1 MDRVT
6 SKRVKNNVL
15 IEKSGDSEK
24 KALSKRRTNMNK
36 KKNVF
41 LNDESK
47 NDETIKKNLKRVK
60 TEKISKNAKDKLETT
75 CLINTRSKENG
86 KKDTIYKGIEKEKKY
101 PHASRVTSIKGNN
114 ASANDGGENRVG
126 DGKSDN
132 VKSSNYTILSYFKN
146 KSATDKYG
154 GKAAGGG
161 DSKAAN
167 EGEARNGS
175 ANCAVRS
182 ASSNA
187 PSQAASLEVSQAANQ
202 VANQTANQSTSSYA
216 NGANQANYLNMKNN
230 IEHNLMNYKKSKLNQ
245 MHAENFSMDSYRSNN
260 SSNSELYIGSEQNNL
275 YSSNQEH
282 AVGRSSMQLKDG
294 SLRSTTGRAVGL
306 HASLKSG
313 NMMDVHGS
321 MLKGPLQLS
330 DLYSSRNG
338 DSSTVLARNSL
349 YKCKEERVDGVD
361 RADRSDRA
369 TNGEGEKGRAAGPEN
384 GFIMSSS
391 LGSGL
396 ANFRGKAISHVE
408 RSRGG
413 VDPTEFALNGEGRH
427 SEAGQRGV
435 DMRRSGEHLYSYKD
449 RNKDY
454 LDSIN
459 LSINRE
465 NENHRELLVRSLPS
479 GNALHRNALS
489 GHAVGANKVGDK
501 AVGGKAVGAS
511 AVSGAKSDEEFLANN
526 LLNFENYCSYKFK
539 RSINNNLINN
549 IYSMYED
556 KSNLEEFILRKR
568 REGGGCKSKESLPR
582 CRLDDS
588 CMVGLRND
596 HFEGEKLF
604 KRPRMSLYNTLL
616 GRNKFQEG
624 KKVENKE
631 QDSMSDLLLHH
642 QDLLINK
649 REKIVVSK
657 EVDTKEITIKKYIKN
672 FWLLSRKEFFSKYWN
687 ASLQLDN
694 AEVEKLKELIP
705 FPENQTCTIDD
716 LFCKDNEVVDEDQLL
731 KDYVTDEKLKN
742 FRLDLIDG
750 FLYDKQSLYEREM
763 LENEKIFSNISFN
776 HKNSEIKVDK
786 LLNLFPRDFMRKYKI
801 VKKLGEGVYG
811 KVFKA
816 ESLEDSYLHFAVKVL
831 RYFWPNFKYK
841 FGSEEFAINE
851 FNIMRILFHPNV
863 VCLLDSFR
871 VHTYRK
877 SKVKNHRNQKARSET
892 LSAEYDFSF
901 QRHRKVERNQY
912 SPSRDTIERNNR
924 YRNLVSKS
932 CLTIEDLEKDLV
944 LYNLDKGGSGGVVGS
959 VMGSGVGGG
968 GASAAARKDA
978 RKERS
983 NDLGGLHAK
992 KKVRTAT
999 FKSAAGGSGGGAA
1012 RRAELHRGRVD
1023 KADRASHASQAS
1035 QTNRTNRANRAIG
1048 TLLTT
1053 RTNKSIDKL
1062 KFRKH
1067 SRKLKK
1073 IENKNNDYIEN
1084 WDLFLVIE
1092 KCDCSLNDILNKAKK
1107 RHASFI
1113 QHIKQCTAQHLPSER
1128 IDMSYDHIHN
1138 YVKYVYLPLKK
1149 IENRSFYPDMPS
1161 LSEAQTKV
1169 IIYQMLQG
1177 INHFHKKFVIHRDI
1191 KPANT
1196 LIKNIKYLSDG
1207 LNDSKEW
1214 IVKIADF
1221 GLGVYDHFLKAETK
1235 DCNIITLQYRPPEI
1249 LCNSTMYNYSVDIWS
1264 IGITMCECLLGFVPV
1279 TSKFESSVLF
1289 KILVFRGIPD
1299 EDFDNLLK
1307 KEFVGELPQFKVD
1320 RLRMLE
1326 VIFTDIYG
1334 RRLLSEQGIDLI
1346 DQFLSYD
1353 YKNRITADDAL
1364 RHPWFED
1371 VHLHLNERLLRY
1383 YKRTGTYYF

>member
-24 KALSKRRTNMNK
+24 KTLSRRRTNMSK
-36 KKNVF
+36 KKNTF

-47 NDETIKKNLKRVK
+47 NDEAIKKNLKRVK
-60 TEKISKNAKDKLETT
+60 NDKISKNGKDKLEST
-75 CLINTRSKENG
+75 CLINTRRKENS
-86 KKDTIYKGIEKEKKY
+86 KKDTVYKGIEKEKKY
-101 PHASRVTSIKGNN
+101 PHASRVTSIRRNN

-126 DGKSDN
+126 DGKSDH
-132 VKSSNYTILSYFKN
+132 VKSSNYTILNYFKN
-146 KSATDKYG
+146 KRETDKYKSKVSIG
-154 GKAAGGG
+154 A
-161 DSKAAN
+161 DSKPAN
-167 EGEARNGS
+167 DSEARNGNN
-175 ANCAVRS
+175 NCLDCS

-187 PSQAASLEVSQAANQ
+187 PNE
-202 VANQTANQSTSSYA
+202 VANQTITSYA
-216 NGANQANYLNMKNN
+216 NSANQANYLNMKNN

-245 MHAENFSMDSYRSNN
+245 IIHAENFSMDSYRSNN
-260 SSNSELYIGSEQNNL
+260 SSNSEVYVGSENNNL
-275 YSSNQEH
+275 HSSKQEYTL
-282 AVGRSSMQLKDG
+282 GRSSMQLKEG
-294 SLRSTTGRAVGL
+294 SLRSSTGGGAGL
-306 HASLKSG
+306 HTSLKSG
-313 NMMDVHGS
+313 NMLDVRDN
-321 MLKGPLQLS
+321 MVKGPLHLS

-338 DSSTVLARNSL
+338 DSSTVLTRNSL
-349 YKCKEERVDGVD
+349 YKCKEDRMDG
-361 RADRSDRA
+361 ADQAHR
-369 TNGEGEKGRAAGPEN
+369 GEKGGSTSGPGN

-391 LGSGL
+391 LGTALNGL
-396 ANFRGKAISHVE
+396 NGFRGKDISCVE
-408 RSRGG
+408 RSLGG
-413 VDPTEFALNGEGRH
+413 IGLSDLMVNSEGRH
-427 SEAGQRGV
+427 NESGYRVV
-435 DMRRSGEHLYSYKD
+435 DMTRSGDHVYSYKN

-454 LDSIN
+454 LDSIK
-459 LSINRE
+459 LSIGRG
-465 NENHRELLVRSLPS
+465 NEKHRELLGRSLPS
-479 GNALHRNALS
+479 RNIMNS
-489 GHAVGANKVGDK
+489 T
-501 AVGGKAVGAS
+501 
-511 AVSGAKSDEEFLANN
+511 KSDEELFSKNV
-526 LLNFENYCSYKFK
+526 LNFENYCSYRFK
-539 RSINNNLINN
+539 RSMNNNLINN

-556 KSNLEEFILRKR
+556 KSNLEEFISRKR
-568 REGGGCKSKESLPR
+568 REGGGVCKSKEDFLR
-582 CRLDDS
+582 YRLDGS
-588 CMVGLRND
+588 SMVGLRND

-604 KRPRMSLYNTLL
+604 KRPCMSLYNSIL
-616 GRNKFQEG
+616 RKNRFDDG
-624 KKVENKE
+624 KNLEKKE
-631 QDSMSDLLLHH
+631 RDSISDLLLHH

-657 EVDTKEITIKKYIKN
+657 DEDTKEIIVKKYIKN
-672 FWLLSRKEFFSKYWN
+672 FWLLSRKDFFSKYWN
-687 ASLQLDN
+687 APLELESV
-694 AEVEKLKELIP
+694 EVEKLKELIP
-705 FPENQTCTIDD
+705 FPENQTFTIDD
-716 LFCKDNEVVDEDQLL
+716 LFSKDNEIVDQDQLL
-731 KDYVTDEKLKN
+731 KEYVTDEKLRN

-763 LENEKIFSNISFN
+763 VENEKIFSNISFN
-776 HKNSEIKVDK
+776 HKNSDIKVDK

-877 SKVKNHRNQKARSET
+877 NKVKTGRNQKARNET

-912 SPSRDTIERNNR
+912 SPSRDTIERNNK
-924 YRNLVSKS
+924 YKNLITKS
-932 CLTIEDLEKDLV
+932 CITIEDLEKDLV
-944 LYNLDKGGSGGVVGS
+944 MYNIDKEESLNSDPTLRGSHLNRTVKSLRSYHTEGRATI
-959 VMGSGVGGG
+959 GGG
-968 GASAAARKDA
+968 GEYGSTNTRKDV

-983 NDLGGLHAK
+983 NDLTALHTK
-992 KKVRTAT
+992 KRVRTAT
-999 FKSAAGGSGGGAA
+999 LKSATSG
-1012 RRAELHRGRVD
+1012 RG
-1023 KADRASHASQAS
+1023 
-1035 QTNRTNRANRAIG
+1035 ANRSDLYRIK
-1048 TLLTT
+1048 TSKTNKISQMD

-1067 SRKLKK
+1067 SRKAKK

-1092 KCDCSLNDILNKAKK
+1092 KCDCSLNDILSKAKK

-1113 QHIKQCTAQHLPSER
+1113 QHIKQCTAQHLPNER
-1128 IDMSYDHIHN
+1128 VDMSYDHIHN

-1149 IENRSFYPDMPS
+1149 IENRSFYPEMPS

-1177 INHFHKKFVIHRDI
+1177 INHFHKKFIIHRDI

-1299 EDFDNLLK
+1299 EDFDDLLK

-1320 RLRMLE
+1320 RLKMLE
-1326 VIFTDIYG
+1326 IIFTDIYG
-1334 RRLLSEQGIDLI
+1334 RRLLSDHGIDLV

-1353 YKNRITADDAL
+1353 YKNRITANEAL

-1371 VHLHLNERLLRY
+1371 VHLYLNERLLRY

>member
-24 KALSKRRTNMNK
+24 KALSRRRTNMSK
-36 KKNVF
+36 KKNAF

-47 NDETIKKNLKRVK
+47 NDEIIKKNLKRVK
-60 TEKISKNAKDKLETT
+60 NEKISKNGKDKLEST
-75 CLINTRSKENG
+75 CLIRTRSKENA

-101 PHASRVTSIKGNN
+101 PHASRVTSIKSNN
-114 ASANDGGENRVG
+114 ANGNDGGEKRVG
-126 DGKSDN
+126 DGKNDN
-132 VKSSNYTILSYFKN
+132 VKSSNYTILNYFKN
-146 KSATDKYG
+146 KKDTDKYR
-154 GKAAGGG
+154 
-161 DSKAAN
+161 SKASVGGNSKATN
-167 EGEARNGS
+167 DSEARNGNN
-175 ANCAVRS
+175 NCLDCS
-182 ASSNA
+182 ASGHA
-187 PSQAASLEVSQAANQ
+187 T
-202 VANQTANQSTSSYA
+202 NQTVNQATNETTNQTVNQTITSYT
-216 NGANQANYLNMKNN
+216 NGANQTNYLNMKNN

-245 MHAENFSMDSYRSNN
+245 MHAENISMDSYRSNN
-260 SSNSELYIGSEQNNL
+260 SSNSEVYIGSENNNL
-275 YSSNQEH
+275 YSNNQEYTL
-282 AVGRSSMQLKDG
+282 GKSSMQLKEG
-294 SLRSTTGRAVGL
+294 NLRSSTGGGGGL
-306 HASLKSG
+306 HTSLTSG
-313 NMMDVHGS
+313 NMLDVRDN
-321 MLKGPLQLS
+321 MVKGPLHLS
-330 DLYSSRNG
+330 DLYSSRNR
-338 DSSTVLARNSL
+338 DSSTLLSRNSL
-349 YKCKEERVDGVD
+349 YKCKGESVDAVDRVDGATLGLPSI
-361 RADRSDRA
+361 AD
-369 TNGEGEKGRAAGPEN
+369 GEKGCCASVPEN
-384 GFIMSSS
+384 KFIMSSS
-391 LGSGL
+391 LGTGL
-396 ANFRGKAISHVE
+396 NGLRGKAISHVE
-408 RSRGG
+408 GSLGG
-413 VDPTEFALNGEGRH
+413 VGVTDLMMNSQGEKD
-427 SEAGQRGV
+427 SEIGYRGV
-435 DMRRSGEHLYSYKD
+435 DMARSGEHVYSYKD
-449 RNKDY
+449 RNKEY

-465 NENHRELLVRSLPS
+465 HEKREKHEKFLGRSLPS
-479 GNALHRNALS
+479 RNMI
-489 GHAVGANKVGDK
+489 NNT
-501 AVGGKAVGAS
+501 
-511 AVSGAKSDEEFLANN
+511 KSDEELFSKNIQ
-526 LLNFENYCSYKFK
+526 NFENYCSYKFK
-539 RSINNNLINN
+539 RSINNNLIKN

-556 KSNLEEFILRKR
+556 KSNLEAFISQKR
-568 REGGGCKSKESLPR
+568 REGRGVCKSKEDSIKCSL
-582 CRLDDS
+582 DGN
-588 CMVGLRND
+588 CMISVRND

-604 KRPRMSLYNTLL
+604 KRPCMSLYNSIL
-616 GRNKFQEG
+616 RKNKFEG
-624 KKVENKE
+624 GKNVEKKDRN
-631 QDSMSDLLLHH
+631 SMSDLLLHH

-657 EVDTKEITIKKYIKN
+657 DVDTKEIVIKKYIKN

-687 ASLQLDN
+687 ASLELESG
-694 AEVEKLKELIP
+694 EVEKLKELIP

-716 LFCKDNEVVDEDQLL
+716 LFSKDNEIVDEDQLL

-763 LENEKIFSNISFN
+763 IENEKIFSSISFN
-776 HKNSEIKVDK
+776 HKNSDIKVDK

-877 SKVKNHRNQKARSET
+877 NKIKTHRNQKTRNET
-892 LSAEYDFSF
+892 MSAEYDFSF

-912 SPSRDTIERNNR
+912 SPSRDTIERNNK
-924 YRNLVSKS
+924 YKNLISKS
-932 CLTIEDLEKDLV
+932 CITIEDLEKDLV
-944 LYNLDKGGSGGVVGS
+944 MYNIDKEESLNSDTKLVGHHLNKTMKSLRSCHTDGRATIAGSGEYGS
-959 VMGSGVGGG
+959 TST
-968 GASAAARKDA
+968 RKDVK
-978 RKERS
+978 KERS
-983 NDLGGLHAK
+983 NDLTSLHTK

-999 FKSAAGGSGGGAA
+999 LKSATSGRVSGGSGT
-1012 RRAELHRGRVD
+1012 HRSDLYRI
-1023 KADRASHASQAS
+1023 KS
-1035 QTNRTNRANRAIG
+1035 NRTSKTAIPI
-1048 TLLTT
+1048 

-1067 SRKLKK
+1067 SRKVKK

-1092 KCDCSLNDILNKAKK
+1092 KCDCSLNDILSKAKK

-1128 IDMSYDHIHN
+1128 IDMCYDHIQN

-1149 IENRSFYPDMPS
+1149 IENRSFYPEMPS
-1161 LSEAQTKV
+1161 LSETQTKV

-1177 INHFHKKFVIHRDI
+1177 INHFHRKFIIHRDI

-1235 DCNIITLQYRPPEI
+1235 DSNIITLQYRPPEI

-1320 RLRMLE
+1320 RLKMLKI
-1326 VIFTDIYG
+1326 IFTDIYG
-1334 RRLLSEQGIDLI
+1334 RSLLNEDGIDLV
-1346 DQFLSYD
+1346 DRFLSYD
-1353 YKNRITADDAL
+1353 YKNRITANEAL

-1371 VHLHLNERLLRY
+1371 VHLYLNERLLRY

>member
-15 IEKSGDSEK
+15 IEKSGNNEK
-24 KALSKRRTNMNK
+24 KALSKRRTNMSK
-36 KKNVF
+36 KKNTF
-41 LNDESK
+41 LNEESK
-47 NDETIKKNLKRVK
+47 NDEAIKKNLKRVK
-60 TEKISKNAKDKLETT
+60 NEKISKNAKDKLEST
-75 CLINTRSKENG
+75 CLIRTRSKENG
-86 KKDTIYKGIEKEKKY
+86 KKDTVYKGIEKEKKY
-101 PHASRVTSIKGNN
+101 PHASKVTSIKRNN
-114 ASANDGGENRVG
+114 ANANDGGENRVV
-126 DGKSDN
+126 DGKNYN
-132 VKSSNYTILSYFKN
+132 VKSSNYTILNYFKN
-146 KSATDKYG
+146 KRATDKYASKASVG
-154 GKAAGGG
+154 GN
-161 DSKAAN
+161 SKAAN
-167 EGEARNGS
+167 DSEARNES
-175 ANCAVRS
+175 NNCVDCS
-182 ASSNA
+182 VSSNA
-187 PSQAASLEVSQAANQ
+187 PSQAVSHA
-202 VANQTANQSTSSYA
+202 ANQTANQAISNYA
-216 NGANQANYLNMKNN
+216 NGANQTNYLNMKNN

-245 MHAENFSMDSYRSNN
+245 MHAENISMDSYRSNN
-260 SSNSELYIGSEQNNL
+260 SSNSELYIGPEHHNL
-275 YSSNQEH
+275 YASNQEYTIG
-282 AVGRSSMQLKDG
+282 GRSSMQLKEG
-294 SLRSTTGRAVGL
+294 SLRSSTSRAGGEL
-306 HASLKSG
+306 HTSLKSG
-313 NMMDVHGS
+313 NM
-321 MLKGPLQLS
+321 LNGPLQLS

-338 DSSTVLARNSL
+338 DSSTVLTRSSL
-349 YKCKEERVDGVD
+349 YKCKEERADRADVTQRVD
-361 RADRSDRA
+361 RATLGLSA
-369 TNGEGEKGRAAGPEN
+369 IGEEGEKGFCGSGPKN

-391 LGSGL
+391 LGTALNG
-396 ANFRGKAISHVE
+396 FRGKAISQVE
-408 RSRGG
+408 RGLGG
-413 VDPTEFALNGEGRH
+413 VGVTELMGNGQGRH
-427 SEAGQRGV
+427 RETGYRAGL
-435 DMRRSGEHLYSYKD
+435 DMRRSGDHLYSYKD
-449 RNKDY
+449 RNKEY

-459 LSINRE
+459 LSINGE
-465 NENHRELLVRSLPS
+465 NERQREQLLGRSLPC
-479 GNALHRNALS
+479 RNNMVNS
-489 GHAVGANKVGDK
+489 T
-501 AVGGKAVGAS
+501 
-511 AVSGAKSDEEFLANN
+511 KSDEELFSSNI
-526 LLNFENYCSYKFK
+526 LNFENYCSNRFK
-539 RSINNNLINN
+539 RSMNNNLINN
-549 IYSMYED
+549 ICSMYED
-556 KSNLEEFILRKR
+556 KSNLEDFISRKR
-568 REGGGCKSKESLPR
+568 RGEGGVCKSKEDFLKY
-582 CRLDDS
+582 RLDDS
-588 CMVGLRND
+588 LMVGVRND

-604 KRPRMSLYNTLL
+604 KRPRMSLYNSLL
-616 GRNKFQEG
+616 GKNRFQDG
-624 KKVENKE
+624 KRVEKKE
-631 QDSMSDLLLHH
+631 RDSMSDLLLHH

-657 EVDTKEITIKKYIKN
+657 EVDTKEIIIKKYIKN

-687 ASLQLDN
+687 ASVELESI
-694 AEVEKLKELIP
+694 EVEKLKELIP
-705 FPENQTCTIDD
+705 FPDNQTCTIDD
-716 LFCKDNEVVDEDQLL
+716 LFSKDNEIVDEDQVL
-731 KDYVTDEKLKN
+731 KDYVTDEKLKD

-763 LENEKIFSNISFN
+763 LENDKIFSHISFN

-877 SKVKNHRNQKARSET
+877 SKVKTHRSQKTRNET

-912 SPSRDTIERNNR
+912 SPSRDTIERNNK
-924 YRNLVSKS
+924 YQNLISKS
-932 CLTIEDLEKDLV
+932 CITIEDLEKDLV
-944 LYNLDKGGSGGVVGS
+944 MYNIDKEESLNRDAHLGSHLNRTIKSLRSYQTEGSATVGGSGSSTVGS
-959 VMGSGVGGG
+959 NSTYGSTN
-968 GASAAARKDA
+968 SRKDV
-978 RKERS
+978 RKDRS
-983 NDLGGLHAK
+983 NDLSVLHAK
-992 KKVRTAT
+992 KKVRTGT
-999 FKSAAGGSGGGAA
+999 FKSATGARVMSGGG
-1012 RRAELHRGRVD
+1012 RTQHWSELHRL
-1023 KADRASHASQAS
+1023 KM
-1035 QTNRTNRANRAIG
+1035 NKM
-1048 TLLTT
+1048 T

-1092 KCDCSLNDILNKAKK
+1092 KCDCSLNDILSKAKK
-1107 RHASFI
+1107 RHTSFI

-1149 IENRSFYPDMPS
+1149 IENRSFYPEMPS
-1161 LSEAQTKV
+1161 LSEIQTKV

-1177 INHFHKKFVIHRDI
+1177 INHFHKKFIIHRDI

-1299 EDFDNLLK
+1299 DDFDNLLK

-1334 RRLLSEQGIDLI
+1334 RRLLSDHGIDLI

-1353 YKNRITADDAL
+1353 YKNRITANEAL
-1364 RHPWFED
+1364 KHPWFED
-1371 VHLHLNERLLRY
+1371 VHLYLNERLLRY

>member
-24 KALSKRRTNMNK
+24 KALNRRRTNMNK
-36 KKNVF
+36 KKNVL

-47 NDETIKKNLKRVK
+47 NDEAIKKNLKRVK
-60 TEKISKNAKDKLETT
+60 NEKISKNAKDKLETT
-75 CLINTRSKENG
+75 CLINTRSREND

-101 PHASRVTSIKGNN
+101 PHASRVTSIKSNN
-114 ASANDGGENRVG
+114 ASANHGGENRLG
-126 DGKSDN
+126 DGKNDN
-132 VKSSNYTILSYFKN
+132 VKSSNYTILNYFKS

-154 GKAAGGG
+154 SKASGRGNSKVAN
-161 DSKAAN
+161 DSK
-167 EGEARNGS
+167 ARNGS
-175 ANCAVRS
+175 NNRADYS
-182 ASSNA
+182 ASNSA
-187 PSQAASLEVSQAANQ
+187 PNQAVSQTISQAANQ
-202 VANQTANQSTSSYA
+202 TTNQTITCYA
-216 NGANQANYLNMKNN
+216 NGANQTNYLKMKNN
-230 IEHNLMNYKKSKLNQ
+230 IEHNLMNYKKCKLNQ

-275 YSSNQEH
+275 YASNQEH
-282 AVGRSSMQLKDG
+282 TIGRSSMQLKE
-294 SLRSTTGRAVGL
+294 SRLRSSIGRAGGL
-306 HASLKSG
+306 HSSLKSG
-313 NMMDVHGS
+313 NMLDLRS
-321 MLKGPLQLS
+321 NILKGPLQLS

-338 DSSTVLARNSL
+338 DSSTVLTRNSL
-349 YKCKEERVDGVD
+349 YKCKEERVDGLDRANRLDRLDGVD
-361 RADRSDRA
+361 RADR
-369 TNGEGEKGRAAGPEN
+369 GEKGCCASGAEN
-384 GFIMSSS
+384 RFIMSRS
-391 LGSGL
+391 LGTGL
-396 ANFRGKAISHVE
+396 NGLRGKTISHVE
-408 RSRGG
+408 GSRGG
-413 VDPTEFALNGEGRH
+413 IGATDLMVNGEGRR
-427 SEAGQRGV
+427 SEAGYRGT
-435 DMRRSGEHLYSYKD
+435 DMRRSGDQLYSYKD

-465 NENHRELLVRSLPS
+465 SEKARELLGRSLPS
-479 GNALHRNALS
+479 RNTMNSTKL
-489 GHAVGANKVGDK
+489 
-501 AVGGKAVGAS
+501 
-511 AVSGAKSDEEFLANN
+511 DEEYFSNN
-526 LLNFENYCSYKFK
+526 ILNFENYCSDRFK
-539 RSINNNLINN
+539 RRINNNLINN
-549 IYSMYED
+549 ICSMYED
-556 KSNLEEFILRKR
+556 KSNLEDFISRKR
-568 REGGGCKSKESLPR
+568 REGGVCKSKEDFAKYR
-582 CRLDDS
+582 MDDS
-588 CMVGLRND
+588 CMVGIRND
-596 HFEGEKLF
+596 HFEGEQLF
-604 KRPRMSLYNTLL
+604 KRPRMSLYNSLL
-616 GRNKFQEG
+616 RKSRFEGG
-624 KKVENKE
+624 KKVEKNDR
-631 QDSMSDLLLHH
+631 DSISELLLHH

-657 EVDTKEITIKKYIKN
+657 DVEDTKDIIVKKYIKN
-672 FWLLSRKEFFSKYWN
+672 FWLLSRKDFFSKYWN
-687 ASLQLDN
+687 ASLELSSI
-694 AEVEKLKELIP
+694 EVEKMKELISLP
-705 FPENQTCTIDD
+705 PNEPCTIDD
-716 LFCKDNEVVDEDQLL
+716 LFSKDNEIVDEDQLV
-731 KDYVTDEKLKN
+731 KDYVTDEKLRN

-763 LENEKIFSNISFN
+763 VENEKIFSHISFN
-776 HKNSEIKVDK
+776 HKNSDIKVDK

-877 SKVKNHRNQKARSET
+877 SKVKTHRNQKTRNET
-892 LSAEYDFSF
+892 VSAEYDFSF
-901 QRHRKVERNQY
+901 QRHRKVERNQH
-912 SPSRDTIERNNR
+912 SPSRDTIERNNK
-924 YRNLVSKS
+924 YKNLISKG
-932 CLTIEDLEKDLV
+932 CITIEDLEKDLV
-944 LYNLDKGGSGGVVGS
+944 MYNIDKEESLNGDPKLGSHLNRTVKSLRSYHTEGGSEYGS
-959 VMGSGVGGG
+959 TNV
-968 GASAAARKDA
+968 RKDIH
-978 RKERS
+978 KDRS
-983 NDLGGLHAK
+983 NDRISDQSGNLSNERSSDLAVLHAK

-999 FKSAAGGSGGGAA
+999 FNSSAMAHPS
-1012 RRAELHRGRVD
+1012 ELQRMKMSRTS
-1023 KADRASHASQAS
+1023 KM
-1035 QTNRTNRANRAIG
+1035 NRTKKMSMASMAKM
-1048 TLLTT
+1048 TSMAS

-1092 KCDCSLNDILNKAKK
+1092 KCDCSLNDILSKAKK
-1107 RHASFI
+1107 RHTSFI

-1161 LSEAQTKV
+1161 LSEIQTKV

-1299 EDFDNLLK
+1299 DDFGNLLK

-1334 RRLLSEQGIDLI
+1334 RRLLSDHGIDLI

-1353 YKNRITADDAL
+1353 YKNRITANDAL
-1364 RHPWFED
+1364 KHPWFED
-1371 VHLHLNERLLRY
+1371 VHLYLNERLLRY